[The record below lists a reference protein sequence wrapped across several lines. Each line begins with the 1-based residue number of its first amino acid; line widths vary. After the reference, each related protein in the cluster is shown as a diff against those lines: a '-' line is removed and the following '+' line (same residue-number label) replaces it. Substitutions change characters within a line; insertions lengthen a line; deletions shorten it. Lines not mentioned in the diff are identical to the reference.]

1 MDCEKQCLLKPF
13 GDNKQPNMLPVTN
26 PSSGNC
32 CCQQQHAAGRC
43 QYKQLKQRVLVYTG
57 QATLVL
63 LGALLLLAC
72 ASGAIGMMCGLAPGL
87 AASTCAAR
95 NQVSCSGHSLQPAHV
110 QAVVAISSGCA

>member
-13 GDNKQPNMLPVTN
+13 SENMQADMLPVTN
-26 PSSGNC
+26 NNMSTGSC
-32 CCQQQHAAGRC
+32 CCQQPAAGRC

-72 ASGAIGMMCGLAPGL
+72 ASGAIGMVCGLAPGL

-95 NQVSCSGHSLQPAHV
+95 NQVRYCMLKGNTY
-110 QAVVAISSGCA
+110 